1 LLIGRN
7 CISLDG
13 STCSESLNV
22 NTFPNCLLTKL
33 LTSGTTE
40 RLVIEMEANFDGLE
54 VALAQ
59 SEEASISALEKLLTS
74 FLSASDQMNIEKL
87 AKVEKV
93 LPVSD
98 SGPDV
103 SSPLANHSQ
112 DLFSSSSLGVSKFA
126 SRVVNI
132 LKKGGYEMFMP
143 LTKLPSEK
151 LTIEENMS
159 LTSTF
164 LRLYVRNSHPQ
175 LCQLLV
181 AWHQEGLA
189 VGPRLLCHVS
199 RCGFLTSILQLN
211 C

>member
-1 LLIGRN
+1 MLIGRN
-7 CISLDG
+7 YISLDG

-33 LTSGTTE
+33 LTSGTAQ
-40 RLVIEMEANFDGLE
+40 RLVIEMEANFDGLA

-112 DLFSSSSLGVSKFA
+112 DLFSSSSLGVCKFA

-199 RCGFLTSILQLN
+199 RCGFLTSILQFN

>member
-1 LLIGRN
+1 
-7 CISLDG
+7 
-13 STCSESLNV
+13 
-22 NTFPNCLLTKL
+22 
-33 LTSGTTE
+33 
-40 RLVIEMEANFDGLE
+40 MEANFDGLA

-59 SEEASISALEKLLTS
+59 SEDTSISALEKLLTS

-98 SGPDV
+98 SPDV

-112 DLFSSSSLGVSKFA
+112 DLFSSSSLGVCKFA
-126 SRVVNI
+126 SRIVNI

-143 LTKLPSEK
+143 LSKLPSEK

-199 RCGFLTSILQLN
+199 RCGFLTSILQFN